1 MGRSQLWDSLVKKP
15 RLRNEKVQVQGPQ
28 GGNHYNG
35 LEEPKRGQYS

>member
-1 MGRSQLWDSLVKKP
+1 MRRSQPWDSLVKQP

-35 LEEPKRGQYS
+35 LEDLKRGQYS